1 MEATMH
7 GTSMLLGRA
16 IVVAQG
22 SLLIASYVHG
32 MAHHLVHTFIAHG
45 RDRNH
50 GNAQE
55 SLHLVDADSAMIILN
70 LVHHVQSQN
79 HGYAQLH
86 QLHGEVKVALYASG
100 INDIDDGR
108 GAFFQNEATAHHLLV
123 GIRRE

>member
-1 MEATMH
+1 MEATVY
-7 GTSMLLGRA
+7 GSAMLLWRA

-32 MAHHLVHTFIAHG
+32 MAHHLVHTLIAHG

-50 GNAQE
+50 GYAQE
-55 SLHLVDADSAMIILN
+55 SLHFVDADSAMIVLN

-79 HGYAQLH
+79 HGYAQFH

-100 INDIDDGR
+100 INNIDDGR
-108 GAFFQNEATAHHLLV
+108 GTFFQNETTAHYLLV
-123 GIRRE
+123 GIW